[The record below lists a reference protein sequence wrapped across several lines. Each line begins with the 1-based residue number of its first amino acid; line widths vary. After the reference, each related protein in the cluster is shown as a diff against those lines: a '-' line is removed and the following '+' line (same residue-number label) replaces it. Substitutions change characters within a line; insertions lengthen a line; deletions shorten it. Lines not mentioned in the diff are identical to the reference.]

1 MTVLGNIKSNQKTNF
16 PVLIPDDEVIDD
28 SKKCGGDDLQVVV
41 QQGQITCTSKKRGNF
56 KKGEILEWSGD
67 GMTCSRNNKNQDE
80 IIQWE
85 LNNLFV
91 NFQLKTTSSS
101 NSYCPLQFTA
111 TFQHVLEGNA
121 TSTAVLYT
129 RHFKDSRKSS
139 ANNKE
144 NYIANRKGG
153 IIKNCTYYSGYQN

>member
-16 PVLIPDDEVIDD
+16 PVLIPDDEVIDE
-28 SKKCGGDDLQVVV
+28 SKECGGDDLQVVV
-41 QQGQITCTSKKRGNF
+41 QQGQITCTSNKKGNF
-56 KKGEILEWSGD
+56 TKGETLEWTPTGG

-85 LNNLFV
+85 LNNLNV
-91 NFQLKTTSSS
+91 DFQLKTTSSS

-111 TFQHVLEGNA
+111 TFQHVPEGKA
-121 TSTAVLYT
+121 TSTADTYTYT

-139 ANNKE
+139 ANNNE
-144 NYIANRKGG
+144 TYIANREGG
-153 IIKNCTYYSGYQN
+153 NKTLYIL